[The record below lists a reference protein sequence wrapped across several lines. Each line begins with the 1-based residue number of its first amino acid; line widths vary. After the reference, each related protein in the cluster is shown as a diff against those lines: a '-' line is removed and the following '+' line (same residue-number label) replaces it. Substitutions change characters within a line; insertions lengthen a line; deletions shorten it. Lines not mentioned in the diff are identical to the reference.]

1 MGARFIVAGVPIDL
15 RAPFHNRP
23 LCIFR
28 KLAADRYL
36 HSPCRKRWGR
46 MPAYHVDLLM
56 ADGRID
62 STTTIFCPDDDQ
74 AIAWVT
80 AMMAEPGAYP
90 IAKVWQGVRLIAK
103 LP

>member
-1 MGARFIVAGVPIDL
+1 
-15 RAPFHNRP
+15 
-23 LCIFR
+23 
-28 KLAADRYL
+28 
-36 HSPCRKRWGR
+36 

-56 ADGRID
+56 PDGRID